1 MTGRYAEKTSVAAS
15 QSRAEIESTL
25 ERFGA
30 TAFAYASEA
39 HAATIMFEVSG
50 LRVMFRLPMPDRK
63 SPEFTL
69 TPTRRAMRSPD
80 AQREA
85 YEQATRQRWRALA
98 IAIKAKLAAVEAG
111 ITTVEDEFLSHVM
124 LPEGGT
130 VGDHAKPAIAVAYAT
145 GTMPQLLPGGPA

>member
-1 MTGRYAEKTSVAAS
+1 MTGRYAEKTPVAAS
-15 QSRAEIESTL
+15 QSRAEIEATL

-50 LRVMFRLPMPDRK
+50 LRVMFRLPMPDRNAR
-63 SPEFTL
+63 EFTL
-69 TPTRRAMRSPD
+69 TPTGRGRSPD
-80 AQREA
+80 SRREV

-98 IAIKAKLAAVEAG
+98 VAIKAKLAAVEAG

-124 LPEGGT
+124 LPDGGT
-130 VGDHAKPAIAVAYAT
+130 VGHHAKPAIAVAYAT
-145 GTMPQLLPGGPA
+145 GQLPQLLPGVGR